1 MYSKIKHDK
10 KVINQFKFKRVL
22 NNPDAIMCN
31 VYLTLNGDTLT
42 GSGVL
47 LNNKVYIALQTG
59 YYSYTINEM
68 GANKDNL
75 AFQPLYLVTPF

>member
-1 MYSKIKHDK
+1 MKHKK
-10 KVINQFKFKRVL
+10 KVISQHKFYRVVS
-22 NNPDAIMCN
+22 NESAIMCN
-31 VYLTLNGDTLT
+31 VYLTLNGDTLS

-47 LNNKVYIALQTG
+47 LNNKVYIATATG

>member
-1 MYSKIKHDK
+1 MKHKK
-10 KVINQFKFKRVL
+10 KVISHHKFKRIL
-22 NNPDAIMCN
+22 NNPDSVMCN

>member
-1 MYSKIKHDK
+1 MKHEK
-10 KVINQFKFKRVL
+10 KVINKYKFYRVV
-22 NNPDAIMCN
+22 NNEGAIMCS